1 MGIQNTK
8 IWKAAINN
16 ITLFL
21 TSITVLLRHNISIS
35 YNQLIKMEAQPQD
48 KVIKTFEKFLLDK
61 KAATISEAKISPEEA
76 KGNAMSKPLKRH
88 A

>member
-1 MGIQNTK
+1 
-8 IWKAAINN
+8 
-16 ITLFL
+16 
-21 TSITVLLRHNISIS
+21 
-35 YNQLIKMEAQPQD
+35 MEAQPQD

>member
-1 MGIQNTK
+1 MKTIL
-8 IWKAAINN
+8 IP
-16 ITLFL
+16 
-21 TSITVLLRHNISIS
+21 IS
-35 YNQLIKMEAQPQD
+35 YNHLIKMEVQTQD

-76 KGNAMSKPLKRH
+76 KGNAMNKPPRKH